1 MTPKEQKQHYNKIAN
16 LGCILCHH
24 LGNSGTPAEVHHIR
38 RFGGKRD
45 LAPVI
50 PLCPEHHRGN
60 TGVHGMGKKSFARHY
75 GLDEHDLLAKT
86 NELLDT

>member
-1 MTPKEQKQHYNKIAN
+1 MTTKAQKEHYDRIAS

-24 LGNSGTPAEVHHIR
+24 LDLGASPAEIHHIR

-50 PLCPEHHRGN
+50 PLCPPHHRGDI
-60 TGVHGMGKKSFARHY
+60 GVHGMGKKSFAKHY
-75 GLDEHDLLAKT
+75 GLDEHDLLDKL
-86 NELLDT
+86 NELLEN